1 MTFLKTVSPTFK
13 SVGKSIESSKR
24 AKRVK
29 KPHKEIKRFCIHT
42 ILTHSKRAKTQF
54 HSDMSEY
61 PENKGCWTELHI
73 IKSRQK
79 IRTK

>member
-29 KPHKEIKRFCIHT
+29 KNHIKKSNVFVY
-42 ILTHSKRAKTQF
+42 ILF
-54 HSDMSEY
+54 
-61 PENKGCWTELHI
+61 
-73 IKSRQK
+73 
-79 IRTK
+79 